1 MEPHPYKKAATV
13 LGMAAPIPFSAAA
26 IPLLLLVLPG
36 DRSRLSDERRLA
48 YDLQICEAERAFR
61 P

>member
-26 IPLLLLVLPG
+26 IPLPLVLPG
-36 DRSRLSDERRLA
+36 DQSRLSDERRLA